1 MIFAK
6 AKLHI
11 LRRLAAA
18 GICCALLMLSGGC
31 SSIFDKEYISVSDH
45 VDEYVEPEQTSQT
58 VKVKNYSAM
67 RNAIL
72 GMVEGGVDHFI
83 FTTENYTGNAKEDIS
98 RACLEVTR
106 ETPTGA
112 YAVEYMTHYCTQIL
126 TYFRI
131 EVFVTYRHTPEEIAS
146 IIRVSGSRELIAHI
160 IDDVVEYKQSA
171 AYFVVGVDVDEDFVS
186 NAIKDAYRN
195 APLMITDL
203 PDVACSVYPNE
214 ESVQKTIEI
223 KYAYSE
229 PPEALSFRR
238 SVILSSAGALLYDYS
253 SDGTPLDVFIA
264 FASKC
269 RYDPSGGSS
278 VFDSIVLGEADSEG
292 VAMGFK
298 LLCDLTNNEC
308 HVVEGKRD
316 GEPYFWNIIR
326 IGDGY
331 YHSDIA
337 QCIQSGPEDFFL
349 LRDSDMWGKYL
360 WDTGTYI
367 PCEGELVFGD
377 VFATSDFDEDT
388 PDEIQP

>member
-1 MIFAK
+1 MNAEK
-6 AKLHI
+6 AKLDI
-11 LRRLAAA
+11 LRRFAAA
-18 GICCALLMLSGGC
+18 ALCCALLMFSGGC
-31 SSIFDKEYISVSDH
+31 SSMFDKEYISVSDH
-45 VDEYVEPEQTSQT
+45 VDEYVEPEQNSQT

-67 RNAIL
+67 RNSIL

-106 ETPTGA
+106 ETPIGA

-146 IIRVSGSRELIAHI
+146 ITRVPGARELIVRI
-160 IDDVVEYKQSA
+160 IDDVVEYRQSA
-171 AYFVVGVDVDEDFVS
+171 AYFVVGVDVNEDYVA
-186 NAIKDAYRN
+186 NAIKDVYRN

-203 PDVACSVYPNE
+203 PVVTCSVYPNE
-214 ESVQKTIEI
+214 ESVQKTVEI
-223 KYAYSE
+223 KYSYSE

-253 SDGTPLDVFIA
+253 SDSTPLDVFNG
-264 FASKC
+264 FSGKC
-269 RYDPSGGSS
+269 RYDPTGGSS
-278 VFDSIVLGEADSEG
+278 VYDAIVLGEADSEG

-298 LLCDLTNNEC
+298 LLCDLTNCEC

-326 IGDGY
+326 IRDGY
-331 YHSDIA
+331 YHSDISE
-337 QCIQSGPEDFFL
+337 CLQSGPDEFFL
-349 LRDSDMWGKYL
+349 LRDSDMWGRYL
-360 WDTGTYI
+360 WDTGIYI
-367 PCEGELVFGD
+367 PCEGELVFED
-377 VFATSDFDEDT
+377 ISDEFQDQSVYA
-388 PDEIQP
+388 IV